1 MSRSKRGSKAPGFE
15 FWSKR
20 GNSIGKFY
28 SCGKYTKH
36 LTHKRERDSGK
47 KIDLE

>member
-1 MSRSKRGSKAPGFE
+1 MSRSRKGSKAPGFD

-20 GNSIGKFY
+20 GNSIGKY
-28 SCGKYTKH
+28 LGTGKYVKH